1 MARQVDKNFDAIFRL
16 LETRR
21 DSIPPLTLPL
31 KDMSYVQM
39 GASVGMKQNPLYKRP
54 VQHDGLDLIAPQGAP
69 VYAAASGTV
78 SQVIRSRRGLG
89 NILEIDHG
97 NGYTTRYCLLA
108 DMNVSRGMRVRRGQ
122 KIGTVGISST
132 IAAAHL
138 HFEVLFKGAPRDPVH
153 YLFASLSPED
163 YAHMVYMATATSHFV
178 LAASSAF
185 GVVSHFLLDHIIWLP
200 AICISLGAA
209 IGAQIGAK
217 ISKKTKSKVI
227 LALLSLAMFALG
239 CSLILMGSVQ

>member
-1 MARQVDKNFDAIFRL
+1 MKKRYARWQLVVLGILRFLVATLSMSIVCYIVFALVFSTEEERRLIKENSLYRSRYKQMQQKEMLIGDVVEGLQDKDDAIYRELFETEAPSLDALTATDLIAQNDSLSENFYQTAAASTSGRTMLMARQVDQNFDAIFRL

-78 SQVIRSRRGLG
+78 SQVVRSRRGLG

-97 NGYTTRYCLLA
+97 NGYTTR
-108 DMNVSRGMRVRRGQ
+108 
-122 KIGTVGISST
+122 
-132 IAAAHL
+132 
-138 HFEVLFKGAPRDPVH
+138 
-153 YLFASLSPED
+153 
-163 YAHMVYMATATSHFV
+163 
-178 LAASSAF
+178 
-185 GVVSHFLLDHIIWLP
+185 
-200 AICISLGAA
+200 
-209 IGAQIGAK
+209 
-217 ISKKTKSKVI
+217 
-227 LALLSLAMFALG
+227 
-239 CSLILMGSVQ
+239 